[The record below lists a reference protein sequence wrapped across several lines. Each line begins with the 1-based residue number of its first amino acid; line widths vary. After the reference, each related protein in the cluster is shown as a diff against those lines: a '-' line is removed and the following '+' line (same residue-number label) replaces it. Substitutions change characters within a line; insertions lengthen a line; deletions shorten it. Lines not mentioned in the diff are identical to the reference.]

1 MLCFL
6 FAQKLERGHFY
17 KENACTLAFEAET
30 QSELGPI
37 LQIRAAFLRDE
48 GTAQGMGNLA
58 AAMGQ
63 LDGVRDAL
71 GVSRGAVPTR
81 GRGNCAPLEMLW
93 DFQAVV
99 QGMGPEVGEY
109 VLNK

>member
-37 LQIRAAFLRDE
+37 LQIRTAFWRDE

-58 AAMGQ
+58 AAMG
-63 LDGVRDAL
+63 
-71 GVSRGAVPTR
+71 
-81 GRGNCAPLEMLW
+81 
-93 DFQAVV
+93 
-99 QGMGPEVGEY
+99 
-109 VLNK
+109 

>member
-6 FAQKLERGHFY
+6 FVQKLERGHFY
-17 KENACTLAFEAET
+17 KENACTLAFEVET
-30 QSELGPI
+30 QSDLGPI
-37 LQIRAAFLRDE
+37 LQIRAPFWREE

-63 LDGVRDAL
+63 LDGVGDAL
-71 GVSRGAVPTR
+71 GVSRGTVPTR

-93 DFQAVV
+93 DFEAVV
-99 QGMGPEVGEY
+99 QGMGPEVG
-109 VLNK
+109 K